1 MNIHEPSPE
10 FLTSQKLNIGAFP
23 FYTTS
28 VLLLHGEAAT
38 ILVESSTW
46 IKTLKYTRLPVNCIG
61 VRLKCPWII
70 LSACS
75 NHVCSAVLPPIYLCG
90 QSTRFNR
97 LFKFNHVYKTV
108 CHLHTPHSITC
119 IFCPAGFRWNIVEK
133 LYLQVHSPAYLRC
146 LNDDEADSI

>member
-75 NHVCSAVLPPIYLCG
+75 NHVHCAPSDISVWAEHKIQSPVQIQSCVQNSLSSAHPPLY
-90 QSTRFNR
+90 
-97 LFKFNHVYKTV
+97 HVHFLSRRISLEHCREAV
-108 CHLHTPHSITC
+108 S
-119 IFCPAGFRWNIVEK
+119 AG
-133 LYLQVHSPAYLRC
+133 A
-146 LNDDEADSI
+146 

>member
-75 NHVCSAVLPPIYLCG
+75 NHVYCAPSDISVWAEHKIQSPVQIQSCVQNSLSSA
-90 QSTRFNR
+90 
-97 LFKFNHVYKTV
+97 H
-108 CHLHTPHSITC
+108 PHSITC

-133 LYLQVHSPAYLRC
+133 LYLRVHGPAYLRC

>member
-75 NHVCSAVLPPIYLCG
+75 NHVYCAVLRYIG
-90 QSTRFNR
+90 VGRAQ
-97 LFKFNHVYKTV
+97 
-108 CHLHTPHSITC
+108 
-119 IFCPAGFRWNIVEK
+119 
-133 LYLQVHSPAYLRC
+133 
-146 LNDDEADSI
+146 DSIACSNSIMCTKQFVICTPPLYHVHFLSRRISLEHCREAVSAGA

>member
-61 VRLKCPWII
+61 SASEVSLDNPLRLLQSCALCSLRYIGVGRAQDSI
-70 LSACS
+70 ACS
-75 NHVCSAVLPPIYLCG
+75 NSIMCTKQFVICTPPTLSHAFFVPQDFVG
-90 QSTRFNR
+90 T
-97 LFKFNHVYKTV
+97 L
-108 CHLHTPHSITC
+108 
-119 IFCPAGFRWNIVEK
+119 
-133 LYLQVHSPAYLRC
+133 
-146 LNDDEADSI
+146 